1 MSFLSYA
8 QNHEDVLLWRA
19 LKDIDGG
26 RYIDVGANDPELHS
40 VTKAFY
46 DRGWSGINIE
56 PMPSYRDA
64 FLQQRPRDINL
75 NLAAGAADGEITLFD
90 IPAVNGWASTD
101 QAVADAHRA
110 HGHDVVEHR
119 VPLRTLA
126 GICRDHVRGEVHFLK
141 IDVEG
146 FEGDVLRGMDF
157 AACRPWI
164 VVVEAIMPNSRDS
177 NHQLW
182 EALLTQHAY
191 QFVWFDGLNRYYV
204 AAEHAERG
212 ALLAQQ
218 PNVFD
223 DYLSHHLDK
232 AWTAQREQ
240 AEQGRQRGAE
250 LEQQAE
256 RAWAIAQEQGA
267 RSAELEQAVLS
278 SQQQAA
284 ELARAIQRVE
294 QHNAELTLA
303 VADAIEQGERRAG
316 ALEYEV
322 QSGLLRGTA
331 LEEQLRLSREQAR
344 ELATG
349 LRARDEQIAALDSR
363 LHANDAWARGMEQEL
378 LAIRASNSWRLTAPL
393 RLLTRRGEHSLLN
406 QARQHVHGLARR
418 AYRRLSTSAALRR
431 TLLPVLL
438 RFPALDAR
446 FRRLLAVVKQGPA
459 AANALPAVP
468 PALSELPLSTRRV
481 LADLQRIPPSTSE

>member
-182 EALLTQHAY
+182 EALLTQQAY

-204 AAEHAERG
+204 ADE
-212 ALLAQQ
+212 
-218 PNVFD
+218 
-223 DYLSHHLDK
+223 
-232 AWTAQREQ
+232 
-240 AEQGRQRGAE
+240 
-250 LEQQAE
+250 QAE

>member
-267 RSAELEQAVLS
+267 RCAEQPTASRRTGAGDTARRTTQRRVDAGCRRCHRTGRAARGRAGVRGAVRP
-278 SQQQAA
+278 AA
-284 ELARAIQRVE
+284 RHGAGRTTAPQPGTGARARNGLARARR
-294 QHNAELTLA
+294 T
-303 VADAIEQGERRAG
+303 DRRAR
-316 ALEYEV
+316 
-322 QSGLLRGTA
+322 QPP
-331 LEEQLRLSREQAR
+331 AR
-344 ELATG
+344 QRCLG
-349 LRARDEQIAALDSR
+349 ARDGAGIAGHPRQQLV
-363 LHANDAWARGMEQEL
+363 
-378 LAIRASNSWRLTAPL
+378 APD
-393 RLLTRRGEHSLLN
+393 R
-406 QARQHVHGLARR
+406 
-418 AYRRLSTSAALRR
+418 
-431 TLLPVLL
+431 
-438 RFPALDAR
+438 
-446 FRRLLAVVKQGPA
+446 PA
-459 AANALPAVP
+459 APADT
-468 PALSELPLSTRRV
+468 AR
-481 LADLQRIPPSTSE
+481 

>member
-19 LKDIDGG
+19 MKDIDGG
-26 RYIDVGANDPELHS
+26 RYIDVGANDPELHY

-101 QAVADAHRA
+101 QAVADAHSA

-182 EALLTQHAY
+182 EALLTQQAY

-256 RAWAIAQEQGA
+256 RAWAIAQQQKARNAELEQQAERAWAIAQQQGA

-278 SQQQAA
+278 SQQRVGELAEAVERGEQQAA

-294 QHNAELTLA
+294 QHNAELTL
-303 VADAIEQGERRAG
+303 
-316 ALEYEV
+316 
-322 QSGLLRGTA
+322 
-331 LEEQLRLSREQAR
+331 
-344 ELATG
+344 
-349 LRARDEQIAALDSR
+349 
-363 LHANDAWARGMEQEL
+363 
-378 LAIRASNSWRLTAPL
+378 
-393 RLLTRRGEHSLLN
+393 
-406 QARQHVHGLARR
+406 
-418 AYRRLSTSAALRR
+418 
-431 TLLPVLL
+431 
-438 RFPALDAR
+438 
-446 FRRLLAVVKQGPA
+446 
-459 AANALPAVP
+459 
-468 PALSELPLSTRRV
+468 
-481 LADLQRIPPSTSE
+481 